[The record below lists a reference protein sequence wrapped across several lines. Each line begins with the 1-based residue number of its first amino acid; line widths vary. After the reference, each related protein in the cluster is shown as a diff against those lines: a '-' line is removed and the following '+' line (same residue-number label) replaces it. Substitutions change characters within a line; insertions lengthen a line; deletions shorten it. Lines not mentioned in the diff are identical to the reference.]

1 MVKLIDYEKYIK
13 NKNIDKI
20 LMVKYGNFYRC
31 SYNDAL
37 ILSYL
42 LNYKITKRNTVG
54 FPIKALNKVLETLK
68 NNKISCVVIYDIN
81 NVISYCVID
90 NKYMEVLGKAKKYDN
105 VNDAVK
111 ETSKLTYEILCKDLR
126 KSHDIF
132 VFLRNL

>member
-20 LMVKYGNFYRC
+20 VMVKYGNFYRC

-68 NNKISCVVIYDIN
+68 DNKLYGIN
-81 NVISYCVID
+81 NVISYCIID
-90 NKYMEVLGKAKKYDN
+90 NKYMEVLDKAKKHLN
-105 VNDAVK
+105 NFK
-111 ETSKLTYEILCKDLR
+111 K
-126 KSHDIF
+126 
-132 VFLRNL
+132 